1 MTEITPISRNRV
13 KLTARKHI
21 QKNFVAAIKAN
32 WIVILFNLFQTAL
45 VLTTTYLVLLNYHQT
60 GQLVYFNQR
69 SAYFSQTIASTVALV
84 FSWSAKWAIVD
95 QFQDPKAKVTWSQSI
110 QAFRFGRFFATF
122 MLAFVQNILLFLWSA
137 LVIPGFVKS
146 FSYSQTY
153 YAFKMDSLF
162 GRQQKSLTDYI
173 SISRRVMSGRKME
186 LFQLELSFLGWHL
199 LGYLTFGLA
208 YIYVTPYLN
217 TARVVYSSQ
226 VFAQA
231 LQKGEA

>member
-69 SAYFSQTIASTVALV
+69 SAYFSQTVASTIALV

-95 QFQDPKAKVTWSQSI
+95 QFQEPKAKVTWRQSI

-199 LGYLTFGLA
+199 LGFLTFGLA

-231 LQKGEA
+231 LQKGAA